1 MASEKLIKES
11 VLRLVK
17 AFNLFKPDP
26 EAVKGFM
33 EIVVEKLKPFPDVIV
48 QRGVERIIE
57 SQSFFPK
64 INELMQSCF
73 IERDLEMN
81 RLNNRL
87 QNFKD
92 DWRSDIIHPKSEW
105 ELLRDDY
112 KKMYSSVD
120 VMDYFKDYGHVVKRV
135 SKEQIAEAKMR
146 IDKIGKE

>member
-1 MASEKLIKES
+1 MASEKLVKES

-17 AFNLFKPDP
+17 AFNLYKPDP
-26 EAVKGFM
+26 EAVRGFM
-33 EIVVEKLKPFPDVIV
+33 EIVVDKLTPFPDMVVTRAIEHVIET
-48 QRGVERIIE
+48 QD
-57 SQSFFPK
+57 FFPK
-64 INELMQSCF
+64 ISELMRACWK
-73 IERDLEMN
+73 ERDDEMN

-92 DWRSDIIHPKSEW
+92 DWRVDVIHPKSEW

-120 VMDYFKDYGHVVKRV
+120 VMDYYKDYGHVVKRV